1 MQSTTLHI
9 KVKPE
14 VARGLKD
21 LSSKRHTSVEELVR
35 QAVIS
40 SYQLELASSLN
51 IRQKRALE
59 AYQGGY
65 ISLSKLADDM
75 GMTLWDTR
83 LWLREH
89 DIPQNNS
96 FIENDVKNA

>member
-1 MQSTTLHI
+1 MQSATLHI

-14 VARGLKD
+14 VAKGLKA
-21 LSSKRHTSVEELVR
+21 LSRKRNTSVGELVR

-40 SYQLELASSLN
+40 SYQLELISSLN

-65 ISLSKLADDM
+65 ISLSRLADEM
-75 GMTLWDTR
+75 GMNLWDMRT
-83 LWLREH
+83 WLQEH
-89 DIPQNNS
+89 NIPQNNS
-96 FIENDVKNA
+96 FLEDDVKNA